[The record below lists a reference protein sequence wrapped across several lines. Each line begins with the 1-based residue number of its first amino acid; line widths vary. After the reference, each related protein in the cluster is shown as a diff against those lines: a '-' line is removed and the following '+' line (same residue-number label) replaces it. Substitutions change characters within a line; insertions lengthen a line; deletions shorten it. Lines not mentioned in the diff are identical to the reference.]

1 MSNPQFPCFRRSV
14 VSVFA
19 LLLILGA
26 CDGKQDTTL
35 IETRAIFTI
44 DSLPVYPV
52 DTNTLTSITPGS
64 DGVPLP
70 RVTKSGI
77 PETTTALKNI
87 FEVRKPTNIV
97 AKFQAKSAPGQASFA
112 PPQTTSVNPVVVKAG
127 IPEVNLA
134 QPPYIRDQ
142 NPDNFSSFGKLQG
155 LKHSTIRAVIQDRIG
170 NLWFGTYG
178 GGVSKY
184 DGRYFTHF
192 TRDEGLAGNLV
203 LTIFED
209 RNGNIWFGTEGYGI
223 SMYDGETFSNITKKE
238 GLLSNNIL
246 AILEDRAGNIWIG
259 TVGGVSRLSED
270 RKKLTHYT
278 MAEGLINNKVSSI
291 IEDSSNNL
299 WLGSDGGVSKFNGKS
314 FEHFTTDEGLPS
326 NIVRSILEDR
336 AGNLWFCTE
345 GGIAKYDGSHFSTYT
360 TENGL
365 SGNIVYAALED
376 HDGNLWFG
384 TWEAGVS
391 RISNDGKLITH
402 FTEEQGL
409 LNNIVFSIFEDNNHK
424 IWFCTDG
431 GISKYNGEIFTHF
444 SEKEGLSNN
453 SVWAIYEDDSRALWL
468 ASDGGGVTVVSPD
481 RDSYTYYTQK
491 EGLSSNRV
499 WSMIKDSRGDFWFG
513 SWGGGL
519 NKFDGKN
526 FTHFTEKEGLSN
538 HSVLSIAEDR
548 QGNLWFGTWGGGV
561 SRYDGQRFTHLTEK
575 EGLSNN
581 KVRSILEDRSGN
593 LWFGTWEGGVNK
605 FDGKSITQFTEKEGL
620 ANNTI
625 VSILEDHQ
633 GNIWIGTSGG
643 GITVLHEESGID
655 DVNTQALSVR
665 KTVTLTERNGLSSNN
680 VLSMTF
686 DKRGDLLIGT
696 RFGLS
701 IIEAEMLA
709 SFDVMNP
716 KTYPV
721 STPIFKNYDYDDGFL
736 GIGVN
741 GGNTIC
747 ETSEGSIWIGA
758 NDIVTIYQPEDI
770 RMYSMPP
777 HLSLTSIELFN
788 EPIPWSLLAD
798 NSDGSG
804 GTLTAKDT
812 SFVLGNGVR
821 VGDFEFDGITRWTG
835 LPENLTLAY
844 DNNYLTFNFIG
855 ITQKQSKKVRYQY
868 QLAGIDKK
876 WSTLAD
882 QNSATYGNLP
892 HGKYTF
898 RVKAISSEGYWS
910 NESTYNFEIL
920 PPWWKTWWSRVLAI
934 TLVVS
939 ALIWIYKWRMARLRL
954 QNKKLEKLVLEKT
967 DEVLR
972 QNEELL
978 ALNDEQI
985 ALNEELTTANEEM
998 NHHREELEAT
1008 LDSLKAAQKQ
1018 LIHSEKMASLGVLS
1032 AGVAH
1037 ELNNPLN
1044 FIKGGINALE
1054 EHLKNLDEQKHN
1066 EIVPYVEI
1074 VNQGVTRASKI
1085 LNGLAQYSKE
1095 TSNQNE
1101 VCDIHKIVENCLIIM
1116 SNELKRR
1123 ITIEKEFSN
1132 SPFIIA
1138 GNEGRLHQAF
1148 VNVLVNA
1155 EQAISGEGI
1164 IRIKTE
1170 VTDTYKSISIE
1181 DTGVGIPRENM
1192 KRLGDPFF
1200 TTKPPGVGTGLG
1212 LSITYRFIQEHG
1224 GEISVFSEPNKGTK
1238 FVLLFK

>member
-1 MSNPQFPCFRRSV
+1 
-14 VSVFA
+14 
-19 LLLILGA
+19 
-26 CDGKQDTTL
+26 
-35 IETRAIFTI
+35 
-44 DSLPVYPV
+44 
-52 DTNTLTSITPGS
+52 
-64 DGVPLP
+64 
-70 RVTKSGI
+70 
-77 PETTTALKNI
+77 
-87 FEVRKPTNIV
+87 
-97 AKFQAKSAPGQASFA
+97 
-112 PPQTTSVNPVVVKAG
+112 
-127 IPEVNLA
+127 
-134 QPPYIRDQ
+134 
-142 NPDNFSSFGKLQG
+142 
-155 LKHSTIRAVIQDRIG
+155 
-170 NLWFGTYG
+170 
-178 GGVSKY
+178 
-184 DGRYFTHF
+184 
-192 TRDEGLAGNLV
+192 
-203 LTIFED
+203 
-209 RNGNIWFGTEGYGI
+209 
-223 SMYDGETFSNITKKE
+223 
-238 GLLSNNIL
+238 
-246 AILEDRAGNIWIG
+246 
-259 TVGGVSRLSED
+259 
-270 RKKLTHYT
+270 
-278 MAEGLINNKVSSI
+278 
-291 IEDSSNNL
+291 
-299 WLGSDGGVSKFNGKS
+299 
-314 FEHFTTDEGLPS
+314 
-326 NIVRSILEDR
+326 
-336 AGNLWFCTE
+336 
-345 GGIAKYDGSHFSTYT
+345 
-360 TENGL
+360 
-365 SGNIVYAALED
+365 
-376 HDGNLWFG
+376 
-384 TWEAGVS
+384 
-391 RISNDGKLITH
+391 
-402 FTEEQGL
+402 
-409 LNNIVFSIFEDNNHK
+409 
-424 IWFCTDG
+424 
-431 GISKYNGEIFTHF
+431 
-444 SEKEGLSNN
+444 
-453 SVWAIYEDDSRALWL
+453 
-468 ASDGGGVTVVSPD
+468 
-481 RDSYTYYTQK
+481 
-491 EGLSSNRV
+491 
-499 WSMIKDSRGDFWFG
+499 
-513 SWGGGL
+513 
-519 NKFDGKN
+519 
-526 FTHFTEKEGLSN
+526 
-538 HSVLSIAEDR
+538 
-548 QGNLWFGTWGGGV
+548 
-561 SRYDGQRFTHLTEK
+561 
-575 EGLSNN
+575 
-581 KVRSILEDRSGN
+581 
-593 LWFGTWEGGVNK
+593 
-605 FDGKSITQFTEKEGL
+605 
-620 ANNTI
+620 
-625 VSILEDHQ
+625 
-633 GNIWIGTSGG
+633 
-643 GITVLHEESGID
+643 
-655 DVNTQALSVR
+655 
-665 KTVTLTERNGLSSNN
+665 
-680 VLSMTF
+680 
-686 DKRGDLLIGT
+686 
-696 RFGLS
+696 
-701 IIEAEMLA
+701 
-709 SFDVMNP
+709 
-716 KTYPV
+716 
-721 STPIFKNYDYDDGFL
+721 
-736 GIGVN
+736 
-741 GGNTIC
+741 
-747 ETSEGSIWIGA
+747 
-758 NDIVTIYQPEDI
+758 
-770 RMYSMPP
+770 
-777 HLSLTSIELFN
+777 
-788 EPIPWSLLAD
+788 
-798 NSDGSG
+798 
-804 GTLTAKDT
+804 LTAKDT